1 MNIREI
7 HVQVESGQDN
17 FETSGIRTT
26 QSKNQR
32 EFSSIPRWD
41 TSLSSETR
49 RPLVSCGNER
59 QRQARPRARSS
70 KGREAGSEKPEIEE
84 GEIGEKGRNRTVKR
98 EGKHVRIL
106 RETKRNVK
114 IQRMRGKRNG
124 KEDDFKRRREKDKN
138 R

>member
-1 MNIREI
+1 MSIREI

-17 FETSGIRTT
+17 FETAGIRTT

-49 RPLVSCGNER
+49 RPLVSCENER

-98 EGKHVRIL
+98 EGKHERIL

-114 IQRMRGKRNG
+114 IQRMRGKT
-124 KEDDFKRRREKDKN
+124 KWERRRLQEKERKG
-138 R
+138 

>member
-1 MNIREI
+1 MSIREI

-98 EGKHVRIL
+98 EGKHERIL

-114 IQRMRGKRNG
+114 IQRMRGKT
-124 KEDDFKRRREKDKN
+124 KWERRRLQEKERKG
-138 R
+138 